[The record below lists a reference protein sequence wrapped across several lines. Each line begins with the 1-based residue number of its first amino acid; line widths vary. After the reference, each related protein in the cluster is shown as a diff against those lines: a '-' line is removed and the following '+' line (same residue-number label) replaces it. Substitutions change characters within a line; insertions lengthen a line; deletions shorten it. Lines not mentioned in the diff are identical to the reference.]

1 MSWVSGFYF
10 DTINTIEAFCD
21 ETILKAA
28 FDKCN
33 YYEKLLSR
41 FERDSDVSR
50 INRAQG
56 RPVTV
61 SDETVRVLKLALY
74 YHQISEGAFDPTLG
88 AVSSTWKQCLSE
100 DRTPEEQTIRQ
111 LLPRAAFSET
121 EIKGDQVTLP
131 AGLQLDL
138 GGIAKGYIEDRI
150 AHELREAGVRNALLN
165 FGGNILSVGG
175 HPRGDAWKIGL
186 KTPFGSDRECWAI
199 TACKDN
205 AISTSGVYER
215 GKTIGHIR
223 YHHILDPK
231 TGFPAE
237 TGICAVSVFAEKAAD
252 ADALSTAFFAA
263 GVERGSRIL
272 KDQGALFVCLMA
284 DGTIVRS
291 PQLELDT
298 GGEQPAG

>member
-1 MSWVSGFYF
+1 MNKEMNCVSGFYF
-10 DTINTIEAFCD
+10 DTINAIEALCD

-61 SDETVRVLKLALY
+61 SDETVRLLKLALY
-74 YHQISEGAFDPTLG
+74 YHEISEGAFNPTLG

-100 DRTPEEQTIRQ
+100 DRTPKEQAIRQ
-111 LLPRAAFSET
+111 LLPEAAFSET
-121 EIKGDQVTLP
+121 EIQGNRVMLP
-131 AGLQLDL
+131 AGQQLDL

-175 HPRGDAWKIGL
+175 HPRGEAWKIGL
-186 KTPFGSDRECWAI
+186 KTPFGSDRECWAVA
-199 TACKDN
+199 ACKDS

-223 YHHILDPK
+223 YHHILNPE

-237 TGICAVSVFAEKAAD
+237 NGICAVSVFAEKAAA
-252 ADALSTAFFAA
+252 ADALSTAFFVA
-263 GVERGSRIL
+263 GVEKGQRLL
-272 KDQGALFVCLMA
+272 KNQGALFVCLMA
-284 DGTIVRS
+284 DGTLVRS
-291 PQLELDT
+291 PELELNT
-298 GGEQPAG
+298 GGE